1 MTVVDRSHRIALVGS
16 GGFYSHRC
24 QIIFLLFSAIRVVYQ
39 YICKN
44 VKYESYNLV
53 SMRIMEAEYRER
65 DLQQVQHQNKIL
77 WQKNVVNTSSNTQKN
92 KINFFESSRQNST
105 SEEQKNQSVISTG
118 GETHLTAPRQKW
130 WALYC

>member
-1 MTVVDRSHRIALVGS
+1 MKKNVVDVSSNTQKKKIQFLMTVVDRSHRIALVGS

-77 WQKNVVNTSSNTQKN
+77 
-92 KINFFESSRQNST
+92 
-105 SEEQKNQSVISTG
+105 
-118 GETHLTAPRQKW
+118 
-130 WALYC
+130 